1 MNRSTIPGKEENTF
15 TVSSWV
21 KSLEGLE
28 ALPMKQKKLAGFT
41 EINFLH
47 YAMAMSRESI
57 MVLIFSKTL
66 NFHPILNNIQENHA
80 WKI

>member
-28 ALPMKQKKLAGFT
+28 ALPEAEKIGWFYRDQLPPLSDGHEPRINYGFD
-41 EINFLH
+41 FL
-47 YAMAMSRESI
+47 
-57 MVLIFSKTL
+57 
-66 NFHPILNNIQENHA
+66 ENPQLPPYFE
-80 WKI
+80 